1 MKHCKNIFLFLS
13 LFAFMCLKGFSQE
26 LRIDF
31 KRINS
36 EKAKQKT
43 NGDYLN
49 YLEKEVQKIVHSY
62 GKTSK
67 EYIYLQGF
75 YWDEYHR
82 IYQPYATLN
91 PISIREYTDG
101 RKELLELTKNVY
113 GDTSWVFADA
123 ILLHGMNYTGVGN
136 QKMAD
141 STFFELMSLTNKAI
155 QITSLTKAYS
165 EEIRYSNL
173 SMLNAQKGD
182 LWRKIGLRDSAIKY
196 YEIVL
201 DIKNKH
207 PWYDDFFPSFLM
219 TYVSAISSIDD
230 NKGLEFLL
238 RYEPLIKE
246 KYASSKNKEKYYY
259 FLKELLNHYLRS
271 DIFSEKAI
279 SFFATS
285 DTLCRE
291 LYGEMSTEYVD
302 FTLNYRIPAFKKMG
316 WKSMVYQLLA
326 YLNDIVFKS
335 NNNLLSQK
343 PNLFLEYYLEWYY
356 YYQSIYDEKS
366 GFRVL
371 KWIEKNDIDTS
382 NNRLS
387 FANKITIYRELANYY
402 YYKIADSN
410 TYYKY
415 KVLDLEE
422 AAKKKWGDYVIH
434 QYAEI
439 AKHDLNLFVNHN
451 DSGTMLDGS
460 DSIIVSLA
468 YKYLLLAAKEFYE
481 AYGPESDYFKSVLFT
496 AGELDF
502 YTTQYKKGFERLW
515 PLVYSKLDNEK
526 FVPPLNGSIFQVYGD
541 ILNKANKPD
550 SADFFYNQI
559 LLRNNAAHIF
569 RVLGTSEDYQI
580 KAFQDIYSLNF
591 LILTQHLQRFKQ
603 KGYKYVSSELA
614 EKIFKK
620 NLSYQFQSYINEAIE
635 NSTSE
640 QDKAMTNRIK
650 QDKSTYDSLLY
661 HGSTD
666 INLIDSAYHG
676 LDLDNNWLLQSY
688 IVNNSEDSTKFQ
700 KLKREYS
707 YLDIRNSLSKGEC
720 FIDIIRFLQNDKEFG
735 FSPEPKYA
743 IVLIDKTNADRLE
756 YFFIEDGYSLE
767 NAVLNGDFDKVSQA
781 LSPLI
786 NRLEKYSKIY
796 VNPDGVFNL
805 LNFYALKDK
814 GDEYLIKN
822 KTFAYVNTINGVVE
836 QQKNSQAN
844 RSATFLGN
852 PLFNSNAISRTN
864 TRGNYIFSSSAFSN
878 YKELQYSNIEI
889 EVASEVLEKKGW
901 RTKKFLGE
909 SCKEERLKS
918 EQAADILHIATHGFY
933 ISDSDAT
940 QFHSAFESN
949 PYLKSGL
956 VMSAVNNNGKDLNDN
971 VLTAYEVMDM
981 NLKGTSLVVLSAC
994 ESAKGEIKPGQGIYG
1009 LQRAF
1014 KIAGAKN
1021 VLVSVKNVDDKATSV
1036 LMEYFYKNIANGNT
1050 YIDALRNAQ
1059 LQMMTHPLFN
1069 EPKYWSNFILIGQ

>member
-1 MKHCKNIFLFLS
+1 MKQFRNIFLFLS

-31 KRINS
+31 KRINY

-49 YLEKEVQKIVHSY
+49 YLEKEVQKIVHSF
-62 GKTSK
+62 GKASK

-91 PISIREYTDG
+91 PISISEYTDG

-113 GDTSWVFADA
+113 GDTSWVYADA

-141 STFFELMSLTNKAI
+141 STFFNLMSLTNKAI

-165 EEIRYSNL
+165 EEVRYSNL

-207 PWYDDFFPSFLM
+207 PLYDDFFPSFLG

-246 KYASSKNKEKYYY
+246 KYAASKNKEKYYY
-259 FLKELLNHYLRS
+259 FLKDILNHFLRS
-271 DIFSEKAI
+271 NYFNQEAS
-279 SFFATS
+279 SFLLTS

-291 LYGEMSTEYVD
+291 LFGEVSAEYVD
-302 FTLNYRIPAFKKMG
+302 FILSYKISAFKKIG
-316 WKSMVYQLLA
+316 WKSMVYQELA
-326 YLNDIVFKS
+326 NLNDNILRKNEKVF
-335 NNNLLSQK
+335 SQNENTFMK
-343 PNLFLEYYLEWYY
+343 YHLEWFY
-356 YYQSIYDEKS
+356 YYQSVNDEKS
-366 GFRVL
+366 GVNWL
-371 KWIEKNDIDTS
+371 KWVEKNDIDT
-382 NNRLS
+382 NINRLS

-402 YYKIADSN
+402 RYKKVDSCFYYSF
-410 TYYKY
+410 

-422 AAKKKWGDYVIH
+422 AAKKKWGDYVVH
-434 QYAEI
+434 QYQEI
-439 AKHDLNLFVNHN
+439 AKLLVNTEDSAIASKAYEYSFLALN
-451 DSGTMLDGS
+451 
-460 DSIIVSLA
+460 
-468 YKYLLLAAKEFYE
+468 EFSN
-481 AYGPESDYFKSVLFT
+481 AYGPESGYFKSAQFT
-496 AGELDF
+496 LGRIEF
-502 YTTQYKKGFERLW
+502 VTSHGKKGISNMW
-515 PLVYSKLDNEK
+515 PQVYSDLDNQM
-526 FVPPLNGSIFQVYGD
+526 FIPPLSISIFGAYGD
-541 ILNKANKPD
+541 LLNQINKYD

-559 LLRNNAAHIF
+559 YLRNNAAQIF
-569 RVLGTSEDYQI
+569 RVLGTSEDYQQR
-580 KAFQDIYSLNF
+580 AFQDIYAQNF
-591 LILTQHLQRFKQ
+591 LILTQHFQRFKRN
-603 KGYKYVSSELA
+603 GYKYVLSELA
-614 EKIFKK
+614 EKLFKK
-620 NLSYQFQSYINEAIE
+620 NLSYQIQSYINEAIE
-635 NSTSE
+635 NTTFNQDKGMMIRIE
-640 QDKAMTNRIK
+640 QDKI
-650 QDKSTYDSLLY
+650 TYDSLLY

-666 INLIDSAYHG
+666 INLIDSAYQG
-676 LDLDNNWLLQSY
+676 LDLDKNWLLQSY
-688 IVNNSEDSTKFQ
+688 IVNNSKDSTKFLQ
-700 KLKREYS
+700 LKREYS
-707 YLDIRNSLSKGEC
+707 YSDIRNSLRNGEC
-720 FIDIIRFLQNDKEFG
+720 FIDIIRYLQNDREFG
-735 FSPEPKYA
+735 FSPEPNYA
-743 IVLIDKTNADRLE
+743 ILLIDKTSTDKLE
-756 YFFIEDGYSLE
+756 YFFIEDGFNFE
-767 NAVLNGDFDKVSQA
+767 NSVLDGNLDKVSQA
-781 LSPLI
+781 LSHLI
-786 NRLEKYSKIY
+786 IRLEKYSKIY

-814 GDEYLIKN
+814 DDEYLINN

-836 QQKNSQAN
+836 QQQNSQAN
-844 RSATFLGN
+844 RRATFLGN

-864 TRGNYIFSSSAFSN
+864 TQRNYIFSSPAFSN
-878 YKELQYSNIEI
+878 YKELQYSRIEI

-901 RTKKFLGE
+901 RTKIFLGE
-909 SCKEERLKS
+909 NCNEERLKS
-918 EQAADILHIATHGFY
+918 EQATNILHIATHGFY
-933 ISDSDAT
+933 ISDSDST
-940 QFHSAFESN
+940 QLHSAFGSN

-981 NLKGTSLVVLSAC
+981 TLKGTSLVVLSAC

-1036 LMEYFYKNIANGNT
+1036 LMEYFYKNIANGST